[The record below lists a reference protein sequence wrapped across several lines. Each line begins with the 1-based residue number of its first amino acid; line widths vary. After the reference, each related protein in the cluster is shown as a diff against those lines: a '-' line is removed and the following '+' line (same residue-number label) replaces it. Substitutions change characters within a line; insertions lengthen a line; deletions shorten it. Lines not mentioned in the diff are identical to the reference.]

1 MDESYID
8 TLNENIST
16 LLVLL
21 VLLKVK
27 LSVLN
32 VILVNF

>member
-16 LLVLL
+16 LLGLL